1 MGTVWK
7 LEKFGKKVSMLFI
20 KIILLMMKPT
30 SENYIEMSVSLI
42 LI

>member
-7 LEKFGKKVSMLFI
+7 LEKFGKKVLMVFI
-20 KIILLMMKPT
+20 KIILLMMKLT